1 MNQNTLMALVANERN
16 VRFYCFLMV
25 FVLMSLWEQ
34 KASRRKEKVPR
45 VLRWPN
51 NLGLGLLNHFLIR
64 ALFPGAVLWAANLA
78 SQYRFG
84 FFQWVEV
91 PLAFSALWTCLLLDV
106 VVYYQHR
113 AFHAIP
119 FFWKLHRMHH
129 TDLEVD
135 VTTGTRFHTLEVF
148 LSTVVKLLAVALLG
162 APVIGVFLFE
172 LILGAA
178 ILFSHSNI
186 RMAPLLEKCLRWVW
200 VTPNMHRVHHSV
212 IPVETNSNFGFNL
225 SLWDRIFG
233 TYRRDPQEGQEKM
246 KLGLEFLRDS
256 KYLALGELLKTPFL
270 DKEGRFAWGNLTKEK

>member
-1 MNQNTLMALVANERN
+1 MNQNNWMGLVADERN
-16 VRFYCFLMV
+16 VRLYGFLVVFFLMA
-25 FVLMSLWEQ
+25 FWEQ

-51 NLGLGLLNHFLIR
+51 NLGLGLLNHFLVR

-78 SQYRFG
+78 AQYRFG

-91 PLAFSALWTCLLLDV
+91 PLAFSVVWTVLLLDA

-119 FFWKLHRMHH
+119 LLWKLHRMHH

-135 VTTGTRFHTLEVF
+135 VTTGARFHTLEIFASIVIKA
-148 LSTVVKLLAVALLG
+148 SAVALLG

-172 LILGAA
+172 LILGATT
-178 ILFSHSNI
+178 LFNHSNI
-186 RMAPLLEKCLRWVW
+186 RIADRLEKCLRWAW
-200 VTPNMHRVHHSV
+200 VTPDMHRVHHSAV
-212 IPVETNSNFGFNL
+212 PAETNSNFGFNL
-225 SLWDRIFG
+225 SLWDRLFG
-233 TYRRDPQEGQEKM
+233 TYRRDPQQGQEKM
-246 KLGLEFLRDS
+246 KIGLEFLRDS
-256 KYLALGELLKTPFL
+256 KYLALGELLKIPFL